1 MTPPA
6 RVTMLRN
13 DFDVE
18 SPGWMRGCWAAVLV
32 ATVAAV
38 TAVVVYRFTRYKCV
52 K

>member
-18 SPGWMRGCWAAVLV
+18 SPAWMRGCWAAVLV
-32 ATVAAV
+32 AAVAAAV
-38 TAVVVYRFTRYKCV
+38 AVVVCRFTKYKCA
-52 K
+52 